1 MTESSNTNIPLE
13 RTENAPTPRQMRMAY
28 TLAKYEQMR
37 LESNSEWQPW
47 QGLRDLVSAGL
58 SSGVNMGDSLINEL
72 CKIGQMEQRPS
83 RDGSGLLVKRRY
95 DAPNIA

>member
-1 MTESSNTNIPLE
+1 MTESSNTNMPLE
-13 RTENAPTPRQMRMAY
+13 RTQNAPTPRQMRLAY

-37 LESNSEWQPW
+37 LESNSEWQSW
-47 QGLRDLVSAGL
+47 QGLRDMVAAGL

-95 DAPNIA
+95 DAPNIC

>member
-1 MTESSNTNIPLE
+1 MSNAENQNIPLE
-13 RTENAPTPRQMRMAY
+13 RTDNAPTPRQMRLAY

-37 LESNSEWQPW
+37 LESNSEWQSW
-47 QGLRDLVSAGL
+47 QGLRDLVAAGL

-72 CKIGQMEQRPS
+72 CKIGQMEQKPS
-83 RDGSGLLVKRRY
+83 RDGGGLLVKRRY

>member
-1 MTESSNTNIPLE
+1 MSDSVNQNMPLE
-13 RTENAPTPRQMRMAY
+13 RTDNAPTPRQMRMAY

-47 QGLRDLVSAGL
+47 QGLRDLVAAGL

-72 CKIGQMEQRPS
+72 CKIGQLEQKPS
-83 RDGSGLLVKRRY
+83 RDGGGLLVKRRY